1 MYNSCKPIHFSNMI
15 RRIKFHQ
22 NKKNNFFILLLLN
35 QKLLQ
40 LGNLPASRW
49 INKVNFFHN
58 SVAFAL
64 PVFLQIRLTLAKLF

>member
-1 MYNSCKPIHFSNMI
+1 MYNSCKLLFSKHDSAWNF
-15 RRIKFHQ
+15 IKI
-22 NKKNNFFILLLLN
+22 KKQFFYPFTVELKTI
-35 QKLLQ
+35 Q